1 MTMLLEEVK
10 QSDSIY
16 MPIPARITAVTTLT
30 SQEKLFTIEL
40 PHELSLN
47 HEPGQFVQVSVFGV
61 GEAPISITSSPSRS
75 NGTFELCIRK
85 VGDLTNV
92 IHRMERGALLG
103 IRGPFG
109 RGFQPPVVATRA
121 ALAPLSGQMERLR
134 PLLALL
140 LKRGTSIALFAPR
153 PPADLPAEVEV
164 LPLDL
169 LPEAPG
175 WAHFLA
181 LDVATAQLGELP
193 RIFTPQSGKRLP
205 CAAEALVLTPLAC
218 GGQAECGVCA
228 LETSQGWKLACK
240 DGPVFDL
247 NLFLGVK

>member
-1 MTMLLEEVK
+1 MAEAKGQLTRITLGEEGLTGQLRCPQRIQPQPGQYLLARPLEERLTL
-10 QSDSIY
+10 
-16 MPIPARITAVTTLT
+16 PAA
-30 SQEKLFTIEL
+30 LFPASLPGEEL
-40 PHELSLN
+40 ALAAPLPAAWL
-47 HEPGQFVQVSVFGV
+47 PGQEF
-61 GEAPISITSSPSRS
+61 R
-75 NGTFELCIRK
+75 L
-85 VGDLTNV
+85 
-92 IHRMERGALLG
+92 
-103 IRGPFG
+103 RGPFG

-164 LPLDL
+164 LPLEE
-169 LPEAPG
+169 LPEAPA
-175 WAHFLA
+175 WADYLA
-181 LDVATAQLGELP
+181 VDLTAAQLDELP
-193 RIFTPQSGKRLP
+193 RLFTTQSGKRLP

-228 LETSQGWKLACK
+228 LETSRGWQLACK